1 MTVDIN
7 PHSNNLIDEFDIYF
21 LRNLVR
27 FIRLL
32 F

>member
-7 PHSNNLIDEFDIYF
+7 PHSNNLIDELDIYF
-21 LRNLVR
+21 FRNLVR